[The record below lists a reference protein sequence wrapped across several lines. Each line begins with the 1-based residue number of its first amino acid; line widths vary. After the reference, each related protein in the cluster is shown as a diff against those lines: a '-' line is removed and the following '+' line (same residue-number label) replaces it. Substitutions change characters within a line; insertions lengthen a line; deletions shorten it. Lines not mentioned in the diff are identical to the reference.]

1 MCECQTKV
9 YSFPFWI
16 LSIFCCKEK
25 NIKSNKLFLRNQYLV
40 YHIMC
45 SRTRCI
51 TYFAFKFLWL
61 NFKYILFCP
70 GLLRWTNFVLSSFF
84 PPKQTL
90 CHRSIFFSVAWQIF
104 SSWKWLSSVDLQI
117 TYEINVEVGSLNNLN
132 KVVCIFVYAVVSPSH
147 VKLGIF

>member
-25 NIKSNKLFLRNQYLV
+25 TIKSNKLFFRNQYLV

-61 NFKYILFCP
+61 NFKYVLFCP
-70 GLLRWTNFVLSSFF
+70 GLLRWTNCVLFSSSSPF
-84 PPKQTL
+84 PPQQTL
-90 CHRSIFFSVAWQIF
+90 YHSSIFFSLAWQIF
-104 SSWKWLSSVDLQI
+104 FSWRWLSSVDLQI
-117 TYEINVEVGSLNNLN
+117 AYEINVEVGSLNNLN
-132 KVVCIFVYAVVSPSH
+132 KAICIFSRH
-147 VKLGIF
+147 CG